1 MEAIII
7 GHRAKDIKAI
17 RTGMAR
23 LGASKGDEAA
33 TKEVEAKDTTAAE
46 ASNSRTSSRNSSP
59 KTTSNSGQ
67 EKKQRRA
74 LPMLHVASWK
84 QWKTSWSSTRDH
96 SGMMANRDINH

>member
-1 MEAIII
+1 MSTPKKNNRYRDPRMEEKII

-46 ASNSRTSSRNSSP
+46 ASNNKASNLNSRPR
-59 KTTSNSGQ
+59 TT
-67 EKKQRRA
+67 
-74 LPMLHVASWK
+74 
-84 QWKTSWSSTRDH
+84 
-96 SGMMANRDINH
+96 